1 MLALALPLMLAAT
14 SPSSAHEADARCLAF
29 FAYAAG
35 TMTDPAAKQSAT
47 TGVLYFLGK
56 LKAIDPNFPLEA
68 TMRRIY
74 RDTPN
79 FIAIDRERCT
89 AELTAVGNEL
99 TTVGN
104 SISAK
109 P

>member
-1 MLALALPLMLAAT
+1 MLAAAT
-14 SPSSAHEADARCLAF
+14 TPPTHSREADARCLAF

-35 TMTDPAAKQSAT
+35 TIKDPAGKQSAT

-56 LKAIDPNFPLEA
+56 LKGVDPNFPLET

-79 FIAIDRERCT
+79 FIAADRERCT
-89 AELTAVGNEL
+89 AELAAVGNEL
-99 TTVGN
+99 TTAGN

>member
-1 MLALALPLMLAAT
+1 MLVLALPLMLAAANP
-14 SPSSAHEADARCLAF
+14 PSIHEADARCLAF

-35 TMTDPAAKQSAT
+35 TMTDPTAKQSAT

-56 LKAIDPNFPLEA
+56 LKGVDPNFPLEA

-74 RDTPN
+74 RDSPN
-79 FIAIDRERCT
+79 FVSTDRGRCT
-89 AELTAVGNEL
+89 AELAAVGNEL